1 MNTRSVVR
9 FSGVVSSLFL
19 ALSLG
24 FGAGVGCGGGR
35 YVITTTSGAK
45 IITATKPR
53 LVDSNYVF
61 KDANGATNRI
71 STLRV
76 RVVEPYSGKAAGT
89 SLKVP
94 ELK

>member
-1 MNTRSVVR
+1 MNSRSPVFTRAFPVLV
-9 FSGVVSSLFL
+9 L
-19 ALSLG
+19 ALIL
-24 FGAGVGCGGGR
+24 AATGCGGGR

-45 IITATKPR
+45 VITATRPR

-61 KDANGATNRI
+61 KDALGNTNRI

-76 RVVEPYSGKAAGT
+76 RVVEPYSPKAAGT

-94 ELK
+94 ELQ